1 MRSVVIVVDEIEWGE
16 EGGEMYAGR
25 GRVNIVLLKRVRWE
39 GDAGWERGVG
49 GPTVYIMSAFEVIRK
64 WREANLR
71 ARQECGSR
79 VRGNYL

>member
-1 MRSVVIVVDEIEWGE
+1 
-16 EGGEMYAGR
+16 
-25 GRVNIVLLKRVRWE
+25 LKRVRWE